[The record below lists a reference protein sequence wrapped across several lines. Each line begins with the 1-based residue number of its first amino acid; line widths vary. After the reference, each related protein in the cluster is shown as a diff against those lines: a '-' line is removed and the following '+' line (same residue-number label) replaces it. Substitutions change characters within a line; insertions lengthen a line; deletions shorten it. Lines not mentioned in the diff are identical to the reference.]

1 MALSAEQRKT
11 KEIAKAILE
20 ANGQEYDKALDRFH
34 QEIISEN
41 QELIL
46 NSLKQSKSNKFQ
58 KGHFN
63 EKESTQFQEG
73 DSNEKESNESYRK
86 MDQN

>member
-20 ANGQEYDKALDRFH
+20 ANGQEYDTALDRFH

-46 NSLKQSKSNKFQ
+46 NSLKQSKSKQLQ
-58 KGHFN
+58 KGQFN
-63 EKESTQFQEG
+63 EKESNQFQKG
-73 DSNEKESNESYRK
+73 DSNEKESNESFRK
-86 MDQN
+86 MDKN